1 MTAPLTS
8 VLPAA
13 GRPIQQQAHFSP
25 DNPLFLS
32 RSKEPEEFA
41 CVCSCQARQRHGL
54 LQEKQRKEACV
65 FFPFISFIPGIF
77 TQSTSKKASA
87 AGCAHR
93 PGHQI
98 QGTSNYTCDDISVK
112 LKYSKLFVMSNKNM
126 EYIFAHGCVSHS
138 AINFYPCLSC

>member
-13 GRPIQQQAHFSP
+13 GRPIQQQASSLQIIPSSSP
-25 DNPLFLS
+25 TR
-32 RSKEPEEFA
+32 RSPEEFA

-93 PGHQI
+93 PGRQI
-98 QGTSNYTCDDISVK
+98 QDTSNYTRDDMSVK
-112 LKYSKLFVMSNKNM
+112 LKYSELFVMSNNNTM
-126 EYIFAHGCVSHS
+126 TV
-138 AINFYPCLSC
+138 FYF